1 MLINVTKTAL
11 KSKML
16 SAICTATACVI
27 CHTCAGTKF
36 RPSNSKNTSFKQIR
50 THITSCLDFF

>member
-16 SAICTATACVI
+16 SATCRCYLPHAQPQPVLSATLVLGQNSAFQTAKILA
-27 CHTCAGTKF
+27 
-36 RPSNSKNTSFKQIR
+36 SNKLELI
-50 THITSCLDFF
+50 